1 MAKQAQDTFTADLP
15 DGTQQFV
22 VKGQVLPDGHVA
34 VRHAP
39 NLFAEFDMGEPVRPA
54 GRRGRAAA

>member
-1 MAKQAQDTFTADLP
+1 MAKQAMDTFTADLA
-15 DGTQQFV
+15 DGTQQLV

-39 NLFAEFDMGEPVRPA
+39 GLFVEFDMGEEPA
-54 GRRGRAAA
+54 KPARGRRAAG